1 MFQCVPP
8 IISGSEWGWVLSLFL
23 AGLTGGFMH
32 CVLMCGPFVLAAQK
46 NQLGRVASVLL
57 LPYHLGRLVTYSLLG
72 VLANFFLNAAF
83 FASPLR
89 DLVSAVFLGLAG
101 LLFLAQAFPSLYKF
115 LPFLTQIKV
124 PLPSR
129 WIEYASKPFLTT
141 ERGEGDSP
149 LKFSILSNWRPFW
162 PRNSSWI
169 FALWISDGGASCCG
183 CGSVFMA
190 CSPWNVWVCSRNNPL
205 SGCCGTG
212 GTFACDIISHPHAGF
227 ITGGICAKWMYP
239 VRACG
244 QVVDLMVAAVLGCV
258 QSGSA

>member
-129 WIEYASKPFLTT
+129 WIEYAARPFLTT

-149 LKFSILSNWRPFW
+149 LKFSILSNWRLFGLGILLGFLPCGFLMGVLLAAAAAPSLW
-162 PRNSSWI
+162 LAALGMSG
-169 FALWISDGGASCCG
+169 FALGTIPSLVVVALGGRSLATLYPTPMR
-183 CGSVFMA
+183 V
-190 CSPWNVWVCSRNNPL
+190 L
-205 SGCCGTG
+205 S
-212 GTFACDIISHPHAGF
+212 
-227 ITGGICAKWMYP
+227 
-239 VRACG
+239 
-244 QVVDLMVAAVLGCV
+244 QVVFVLNGCILFV
-258 QSGSA
+258 LAGRMLI

>member
-129 WIEYASKPFLTT
+129 WIEYAARPFLTT

-149 LKFSILSNWRPFW
+149 LKFSILSNWRLFGLGILLGFLPCGFLMGALLAAAAAPSLW
-162 PRNSSWI
+162 LAALGMSG
-169 FALWISDGGASCCG
+169 FALGTIPSLVVVALGGRSLATLYPTPMR
-183 CGSVFMA
+183 V
-190 CSPWNVWVCSRNNPL
+190 L
-205 SGCCGTG
+205 S
-212 GTFACDIISHPHAGF
+212 
-227 ITGGICAKWMYP
+227 
-239 VRACG
+239 
-244 QVVDLMVAAVLGCV
+244 QVVFVLNGCILFV
-258 QSGSA
+258 LAGRLLI